1 MLNAFMLITS
11 CADPHFMD
19 RTQLEGSILMGNSVD
34 PTDPIAARTVL
45 IGQNFEFQNSK
56 IQYFG
61 LCSGVLINTD
71 TVLTAAHCIN
81 DFKTSRV
88 VTTQN
93 AHSGSIQPEQ
103 IYKIRRTVIHEGYS
117 NPKNKDKDPRYDIAL
132 IRLERKVENM
142 NYDSSYLISIPTT
155 EYINKSTWSL
165 LKAYIAG
172 FGKNSID
179 ESGIND
185 DKSVLQ
191 PINGILEKAE
201 VKISNE
207 QYQKQAIIID
217 QKEKAGACSGDSG
230 GPLFILRDEK
240 LYLQG
245 LAIAVVSTASNSEL
259 THKNACNNKSYYLNL
274 DFYKDWISQALA
286 QLSIKKLN

>member
-1 MLNAFMLITS
+1 MLITS
-11 CADPHFMD
+11 CADPHFLD
-19 RTQLEGSILMGNSVD
+19 NTKLEGSILMGNSVD
-34 PTDPIAARTVL
+34 PADPIASRTVL

-71 TVLTAAHCIN
+71 TVLTAAHCVN

-103 IYKIRRTVIHEGYS
+103 IYKIRRTLIHEGYS
-117 NPKNKDKDPRYDIAL
+117 NPKNKDKDPRYDIAI

-142 NYDSSYLISIPTT
+142 NYDPSYLISIPTA
-155 EYINKSTWSL
+155 EYINKSAWSF

-179 ESGIND
+179 ETNSKMND
-185 DKSVLQ
+185 DRTILQ

-201 VKISNE
+201 VKISND

-217 QKEKAGACSGDSG
+217 QNEKAGACNGDSG
-230 GPLFILRDEK
+230 GPLFIQRDEK

-245 LAIAVVSTASNSEL
+245 LAVAVVSTTNESEMI
-259 THKNACNNKSYYLNL
+259 HKNACNNQSYYLNL
-274 DFYKDWISQALA
+274 DFYKEWISQALT
-286 QLSIKKLN
+286 QLNTKKLN